1 MYIVKFIN
9 NIGITEHRAFDNEQD
24 AVAYADEV
32 TESRYAAAKVTIE
45 HTDSNGGQHE
55 D

>member
-1 MYIVKFIN
+1 MYIVTFTN

-32 TESRYAAAKVTIE
+32 TDSKYAAAKVTIE
-45 HTDSNGGQHE
+45 NTDKNGGQHE